1 MSAARPLPRALASSR
16 AHSLRIP
23 TRSFLQSSRRRRK
36 DDADQNK
43 TVESA
48 SAAEPSLSTE
58 NGNWVSRSIARA
70 KSSKPPVKGPN
81 TSKHYTEEQYAEL
94 EKKYSA
100 EQVEAIRA
108 GEAAVNPED
117 IVNQGVINRGPMTL
131 DYVDDFATIRPV
143 IDKQPKAPETNYD
156 PKLRFK
162 TEDELTEDVGNWAKE
177 VFSEAN
183 EGDLDPVQWQKFEDN
198 LRLTVGKPEAELNP
212 RDYEAPRLRKISD
225 PYIRAQ
231 ARASKAGRDDDE
243 MAERYQRLEKITG
256 MNTFQMKQLRIKA
269 MVQRRVVNQTRMG
282 KIASM
287 YSLVIAGNKDG
298 MLGIGEGK
306 ASTGD
311 SARRLGIVNAMRS
324 LTPIRRYENRTIF
337 GDVKAKVGATEL
349 ELFNRP
355 PGFGLRCQDKI
366 HEMCMCAGISDLAAR
381 VTRARNPMNT
391 VKAAF
396 QALTNQRDPEQI
408 ARGRGRKLV
417 DLRKVYYA
425 GNI

>member
-1 MSAARPLPRALASSR
+1 M
-16 AHSLRIP
+16 
-23 TRSFLQSSRRRRK
+23 QSSRRRRK

-355 PGFGLRCQDKI
+355 PGNI
-366 HEMCMCAGISDLAAR
+366 MISR
-381 VTRARNPMNT
+381 
-391 VKAAF
+391 
-396 QALTNQRDPEQI
+396 I
-408 ARGRGRKLV
+408 S
-417 DLRKVYYA
+417 
-425 GNI
+425 